1 MPLKHLAKITSAW
14 RGLTA
19 GAMLAAAALGL
30 GGCVS
35 STAPILS
42 EANALIGE
50 RGQLHLFGAAQSGS
64 REHRVRTFQWSGSR
78 YVISGRNREF
88 TDFTVHAYEGRD
100 LIVQTRSVRTP
111 NVVEYAIAR
120 KLSEGVY
127 LVFPISEE
135 DADEPTRERFCTRTE
150 GAACRIS
157 TPEQLFVLARA
168 SAAKEEE
175 QGGIAVI
182 VPPKRR

>member
-1 MPLKHLAKITSAW
+1 MPLKHFAKM
-14 RGLTA
+14 TA
-19 GAMLAAAALGL
+19 ALVLAAAALGL
-30 GGCVS
+30 CGCVS

-42 EANALIGE
+42 EANALLGE
-50 RGQLHLFGAAQSGS
+50 RGQLHLFGAAHAGS

-88 TDFTVHAYEGRD
+88 SDFTVHAYEGRD

-135 DADEPTRERFCTRTE
+135 DADEPTRERFCTKTE

-182 VPPKRR
+182 VPPRRR